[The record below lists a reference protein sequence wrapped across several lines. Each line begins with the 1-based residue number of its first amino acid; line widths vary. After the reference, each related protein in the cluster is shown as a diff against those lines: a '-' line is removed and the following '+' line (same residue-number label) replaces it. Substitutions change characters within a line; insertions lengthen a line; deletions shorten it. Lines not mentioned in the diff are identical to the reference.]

1 MVWMLQAEASLNPKT
16 FTVGPQ
22 ARISGSCAK
31 NITIFYADDFIDIY
45 KGV

>member
-1 MVWMLQAEASLNPKT
+1 MEASLNPKEKKT
-16 FTVGPQ
+16 FTVDPQ

-31 NITIFYADDFIDIY
+31 NITIFYADAFIDTY